1 MRNGLSLLCICALL
15 IGCVSPAGA
24 VSVQK
29 FQLKES
35 ILLHD
40 PAREPEALAEILW
53 NLHCL
58 AEQQAFRSRIFFP
71 REILETD
78 VPLIDPR
85 RSSIELN
92 GL

>member
-1 MRNGLSLLCICALL
+1 
-15 IGCVSPAGA
+15 VD
-24 VSVQK
+24 K
-29 FQLKES
+29 FQFKEPV
-35 ILLHD
+35 LLHD
-40 PAREPEALAEILW
+40 PARQPENLAEILW

-58 AEQQAFRSRIFFP
+58 AEQQAIRSRIFFP

-85 RSSIELN
+85 RSSVEVN